1 MATIIGSNGNDIIT
15 PTQVSPGVSG
25 GTPSNA
31 NDSITGGLGNDTI
44 NPGLGRDTVDGGSGN
59 DVLVIDYSGSF
70 STTSQSADSIGPYI
84 QSGSSN
90 RTYYFGFERYNL
102 TGGFGDDNLAGGNE
116 NDSLTGGD
124 GNDILNGRDGDDRIT
139 GGNGNDLI
147 IQGDGADTVNGGAGV
162 DTLVDADLSIA
173 TNNLSFNFNG
183 STLSPLSLSDGTSIS
198 NVEFFRDISTGSGDD
213 QIRFAIYNAIDNS
226 PIYIDNIIR
235 AGSGNDTVNSGIG
248 DDTLYGGSGN
258 DVLLI
263 DFSYSFSTTSQSA
276 NSIGPYIETGPNR
289 TYYFGFERYNLA
301 SGSGNDNLAG
311 GSEDDTLT
319 GGQGNDI
326 LSGGRSG
333 TDTVIFGSDS
343 NTVNLG
349 LTTAQATGEGTDTL
363 SGFENTVGGG
373 GNDALTGSTGNNQ
386 LEGNSGNDSL
396 LGDSG
401 NDTLVGGDGNDLL
414 NGGSG
419 TDTVVYGS
427 GNNTVNLTSGQASG
441 EGTDTL
447 SNLEIVL
454 AGAGNDNVTGSAGNN
469 RLDGGAGNDTLSGE
483 AGNDTLIGGLGT
495 DSLVGGL
502 GLDQFVFDSGS
513 AFSSTL
519 GIDVISVF
527 SKLGIQDTDQI
538 VLDRTSFTALSTT
551 AGSVLS
557 AAEFATVATDA
568 AAGGSTARIVY
579 NSVNGRLFYNPN
591 GSVGGLAGGGQFAQ
605 LNSVVG
611 GALARTDFFVQA

>member
-1 MATIIGSNGNDIIT
+1 MATIIGTNGNDTIT

-31 NDSITGGLGNDTI
+31 NDSIDGGLGNDTI
-44 NPGLGRDTVDGGSGN
+44 NSGLGRDTVFGGSGN
-59 DVLVIDYSGSF
+59 DVLIIDYSTSTSNIRQSESGIFDLVLAGSNLIF
-70 STTSQSADSIGPYI
+70 HVD
-84 QSGSSN
+84 
-90 RTYYFGFERYNL
+90 FERYNL
-102 TGGFGDDNLAGGNE
+102 TGGSG
-116 NDSLTGGD
+116 NDSLTGKSEDDTLNGGA
-124 GNDILNGRDGDDRIT
+124 GNDTLNGGDGDDRIT
-139 GGNGNDLI
+139 GGDGNDFI
-147 IQGDGADTVNGGAGV
+147 TKGAGADTVNGGAGV
-162 DTLVDADLSIA
+162 DTLFDADLSSS
-173 TNNLSFNFNG
+173 TNNLLLNITG
-183 STLSPLSLSDGTSIS
+183 ATLSPLNLPDGTSIS
-198 NVEFFRDISTGSGDD
+198 NFELFQDITCGSGND
-213 QIRFAIYNAIDNS
+213 QIRFTT
-226 PIYIDNIIR
+226 P
-235 AGSGNDTVNSGIG
+235 TVISNVVKGGRG
-248 DDTLYGGSGN
+248 DDTINPGLGRDTVYGGSGN
-258 DVLLI
+258 DVLEI
-263 DFSYSFSTTSQSA
+263 DYSTSTSSISQNESGIFDLVLA
-276 NSIGPYIETGPNR
+276 GSNLV
-289 TYYFGFERYNLA
+289 FHVDFERYNLTG
-301 SGSGNDNLAG
+301 GSGNDRLTG
-311 GSEDDTLT
+311 KGEDDTLA
-319 GGQGNDI
+319 GGLGNDT
-326 LSGGRSG
+326 LSGGTSG
-333 TDTVIFGSDS
+333 SDTVIFGNDS

-363 SGFENTVGGG
+363 SGFENAVGGG

-483 AGNDTLIGGLGT
+483 AGNDTLIGGLGN

-502 GLDQFVFDSGS
+502 GLDRFVFDSGA

-527 SKLGIQDTDQI
+527 SKVGIQDTDQI
-538 VLDRTSFTALSTT
+538 VLDKTTFTALSTT

-579 NSVNGRLFYNPN
+579 NSVNGRLFYNPD